1 MNPNLITW
9 IFLAGAFVLALFS
22 LFRKWRRNRRDA
34 ALHARPRETLR
45 TNEQLTPVAEET
57 YFVDS
62 LQETSAPAE
71 SLAFHEPVLAAA
83 PVEPISE
90 TIPGETW
97 GAMPKPV
104 SIARNGTNG
113 YARRTTFE
121 SLSPSGKEDRLPRI
135 ESGDIPLS
143 GTGDYVLGGVTP
155 VLSAMLP
162 ESSKRQQDTK
172 KELLLA
178 GFYQPHALQN
188 LNAVRYFLIIFSL
201 LVFGTLFAL
210 APPRAEMPILGI
222 MVAFAIMG
230 WALPRLYVRGKAAE
244 RKSQIERALPDVL
257 DMLNMCVS
265 QGMIPLTAMQRVTAE
280 LGDVYPD
287 LTQELRI
294 VAEQAKIG
302 TMAQALENMKERLD
316 IPEVH
321 SFTNLLLQ
329 TERMGTSVSAALSEY
344 AERMRESLRQR
355 ADQKANQASFKLL
368 FPTVL
373 CLMPAVYMFLLGPS
387 IIELSDFFNGRNQT
401 VNNAN
406 QAFQRY
412 NDNRSAVLNNNN
424 GN

>member
-1 MNPNLITW
+1 MNPNLTTW
-9 IFLAGAFVLALFS
+9 IFLAAALLLALFS
-22 LFRKWRRNRRDA
+22 LFRKWRRNRPANVVRS
-34 ALHARPRETLR
+34 RSMETSR
-45 TNEQLTPVAEET
+45 QPEQLAPAADEMV
-57 YFVDS
+57 FVDS
-62 LQETSAPAE
+62 LQESHTPAETVAIHEPALVSAPAE
-71 SLAFHEPVLAAA
+71 PMT
-83 PVEPISE
+83 E
-90 TIPGETW
+90 TVPGEAW
-97 GAMPKPV
+97 GAMPRPV
-104 SIARNGTNG
+104 SIPRKGTNG

-121 SLSPSGKEDRLPRI
+121 SLAPSGKEDRLPRI
-135 ESGDIPLS
+135 EPGDIPLS

-162 ESSKRQQDTK
+162 ESSQRQQETK

-188 LNAVRYFLIIFSL
+188 LNAVRYFLIILSL
-201 LVFGTLFAL
+201 LVFGTLFAI

-265 QGMIPLTAMQRVTAE
+265 QGMIPLTAMERVTAE

-302 TMAQALENMKERLD
+302 TMAQALENMKERLE

-329 TERMGTSVSAALSEY
+329 TERMGTSVSAALAEY

-412 NDNRSAVLNNNN
+412 NENRSAVLNNGV